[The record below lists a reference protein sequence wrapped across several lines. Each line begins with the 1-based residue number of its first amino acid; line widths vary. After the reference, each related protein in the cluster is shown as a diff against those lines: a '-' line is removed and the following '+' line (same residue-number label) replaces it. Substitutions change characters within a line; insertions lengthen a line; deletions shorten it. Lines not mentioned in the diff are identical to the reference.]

1 MCTNPCQ
8 VNVQMPAHH
17 LLVWLTINNYWE
29 YTWRHKALIWSKAK
43 PRWGWSHF
51 LASLLLY
58 AAFCSLAG
66 VKSFSFSSS
75 TTRTN
80 QWAQWQSK
88 RRWTLRHLA
97 KLLLWEDSGHF
108 VAQCSS
114 GLSEDAER
122 SLLSAERLPVIYLTL
137 DGGSFRVQ
145 LKVVGKSYVLGS
157 QKGRLKIHAWSN
169 ICISID
175 GISGHLKAVVDGY
188 SLESLSSEWA
198 QN

>member
-1 MCTNPCQ
+1 M
-8 VNVQMPAHH
+8 
-17 LLVWLTINNYWE
+17 
-29 YTWRHKALIWSKAK
+29 
-43 PRWGWSHF
+43 
-51 LASLLLY
+51 
-58 AAFCSLAG
+58 
-66 VKSFSFSSS
+66 
-75 TTRTN
+75 
-80 QWAQWQSK
+80 
-88 RRWTLRHLA
+88 RHLA

-145 LKVVGKSYVLGS
+145 MKVMGKSYVLGS
-157 QKGRLKIHAWSN
+157 QKERLKIHAWSN

-188 SLESLSSEWA
+188 SLESLSLNELKTREGINLANRLVLGVTWIDRDRVYQSESLA
-198 QN
+198 YHAILSQSRMEEATELEVLPLLGTPQIGPKQER